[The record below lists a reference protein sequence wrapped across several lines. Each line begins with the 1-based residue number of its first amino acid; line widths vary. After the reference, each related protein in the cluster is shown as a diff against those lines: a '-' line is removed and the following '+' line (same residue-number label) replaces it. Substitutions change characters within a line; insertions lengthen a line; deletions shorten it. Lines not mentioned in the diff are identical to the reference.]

1 MATTTTSRSAGVEGF
16 RAPMA
21 FPVLLGLLCLLGGA
35 SLALTAISK
44 MAALGNN
51 AVYLH
56 QLVAMNEPV
65 SPDLHLLG
73 PAAQSVDNLT
83 FYLAI
88 AWTAVSAAMLVVAAG
103 YFLSAGHV
111 QHPDA
116 ARRVAGVGLW
126 MALGVAIVSV
136 LPFDAGWGAAGLGT
150 GSGLAFEAVRTGAI
164 ALGGL
169 LLLQFAAPQWRESVR
184 NAFRD

>member
-1 MATTTTSRSAGVEGF
+1 
-16 RAPMA
+16 MA

-35 SLALTAISK
+35 SLAATAAGQ

-51 AVYLH
+51 AMYLH
-56 QLVAMNEPV
+56 SLVAMNEPA
-65 SPDLHLLG
+65 SSDLHVLG

-88 AWTAVSAAMLVVAAG
+88 AWTAVSASLLVVGAG
-103 YFLSAGHV
+103 YFLTAGHV
-111 QHPDA
+111 SHPDA

-126 MALGVAIVSV
+126 MAFGVAVISV
-136 LPFDAGWGAAGLGT
+136 LPFDAGWGEAGLRSST
-150 GSGLAFEAVRTGAI
+150 AFEAARTGAI

>member
-1 MATTTTSRSAGVEGF
+1 MATTTSSGAVRIDRS

-35 SLALTAISK
+35 SLAATAVGS

-51 AVYLH
+51 APYLH
-56 QLVAMNEPV
+56 SLVAMNEPA
-65 SPDLHLLG
+65 SSDLNLLG

-83 FYLAI
+83 YFLAI
-88 AWTAVSAAMLVVAAG
+88 SWTAVSAALLVVAAG
-103 YFLSAGHV
+103 FFLSAGHV
-111 QHPDA
+111 SHPDA

-126 MALGVAIVSV
+126 MALGVALVSV
-136 LPFDAGWGAAGLGT
+136 LPFDAGWGEAVPGK
-150 GSGLAFEAVRTGAI
+150 GSLTFEAVRTGAI